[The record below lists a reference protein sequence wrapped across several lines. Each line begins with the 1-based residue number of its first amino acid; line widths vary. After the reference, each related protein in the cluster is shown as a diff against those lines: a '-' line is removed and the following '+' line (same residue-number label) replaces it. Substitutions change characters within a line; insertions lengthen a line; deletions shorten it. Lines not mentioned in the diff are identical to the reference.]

1 MKDKKITTGLCL
13 LDEHFKSGIP
23 KDNISLI
30 HGTPAYKSN
39 FIRLL
44 PTENDKEYQLE
55 VKLDQSEE
63 ITKKGMELIREMM
76 GNLSIKEMEN
86 HTVTKYEKIGDTIF
100 PVNYHSDGII
110 TVDYPNSLFCNR
122 VKNKNI

>member
-13 LDEHFKSGIP
+13 LDEHFKSGIS

-30 HGTPAYKSN
+30 YGTPAYKSN

-100 PVNYHSDGII
+100 PVNYHSDGMI